1 MDFRSLFGSRRP
13 LLLPLFLSVVVV
25 LNGCGNPS
33 GHSSLSTQEPAAS
46 RLLPSQSETVS
57 QLPTADVS
65 EKPAG
70 VPRQSDAGRPIE
82 LSFDDV
88 KFDLEKGSPFHRE
101 LIPPTIE
108 AFEGRRVRIRGYIL
122 PSFQQNG
129 LTQFVLVRDNMEC
142 CFGPG
147 AALYDCIVVR
157 MNVGTST
164 SFSIR
169 PVAVTGI
176 FRITELKGPD
186 GNHLAIY
193 SMDGEAVR

>member
-65 EKPAG
+65 EKPA
-70 VPRQSDAGRPIE
+70 VIPRQSDAGRPIE

-122 PSFQQNG
+122 P
-129 LTQFVLVRDNMEC
+129 MEC

-157 MNVGTST
+157 MNAGTST